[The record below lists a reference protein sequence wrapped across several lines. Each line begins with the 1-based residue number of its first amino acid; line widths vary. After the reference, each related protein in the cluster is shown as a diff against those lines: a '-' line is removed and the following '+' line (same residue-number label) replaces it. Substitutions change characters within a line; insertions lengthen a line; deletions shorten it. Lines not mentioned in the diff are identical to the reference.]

1 MTAGLVPGE
10 GFHSV
15 VYIGM
20 GSNLDNP
27 DRQVRLALEEIGAM
41 AGSALVRCSS
51 LYETAPIG
59 GGDQPAFINAVAE
72 LDTTLSPRMLMQE
85 LLGIEQC
92 HNRIRAEKNGPR
104 TLDLDILIFNDW
116 RISTKAV
123 TIPHPRAHKR
133 AFVLLPLLEIA
144 PDLYI
149 PGRGYARDFLPD
161 VSGQQIHKLQEA
173 IA

>member
-1 MTAGLVPGE
+1 MMAGSAVAA

-15 VYIGM
+15 VYIGL
-20 GSNLDNP
+20 GSNMDNP
-27 DRQVRLALEEIGAM
+27 VQQVKFAQRELGEMTGCT
-41 AGSALVRCSS
+41 LVRASS
-51 LYETAPIG
+51 LFETGPIG
-59 GGDQPAFINAVAE
+59 RGDQPAFINAVAE
-72 LDTTLSPRMLMQE
+72 VGTTLSPSQLMQE
-85 LLGIEQC
+85 LLAIEQR

-116 RISTKAV
+116 RISTEAV
-123 TIPHPRAHKR
+123 TIPHPRAHQR
-133 AFVLLPLLEIA
+133 AFVLIPLLEIA

-161 VSGQQIHKLQEA
+161 VAGQQIRKLQEA